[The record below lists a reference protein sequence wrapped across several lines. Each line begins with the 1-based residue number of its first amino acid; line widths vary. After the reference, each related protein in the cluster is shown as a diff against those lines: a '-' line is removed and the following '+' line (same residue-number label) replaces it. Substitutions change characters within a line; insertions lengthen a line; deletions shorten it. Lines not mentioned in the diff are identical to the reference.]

1 MDVNRLSQGAR
12 IAAISGIVLF
22 IVMFLNWF
30 GIDIDGVQDLSEENL
45 RDAEEAFRGEGDAD
59 ADSFSISAWESFSF
73 IDILLFAAV
82 VVSVGLAA
90 LRATGN
96 DLDLPIPAG
105 TLVAGAG
112 ALAVLLI
119 LFRLLDTPYGFD
131 REIGVFLGLIA
142 AAGITYGGYL
152 MMQEEGTAVP
162 GTTPG
167 AAP

>member
-1 MDVNRLSQGAR
+1 MDVNRLSQGSK
-12 IAAISGIVLF
+12 IAGIAGIVLF
-22 IVMFLNWF
+22 VVMFIGWF
-30 GIDIDGVQDLSEENL
+30 GIDADSVGDLSESDA
-45 RDAEEAFRGEGDAD
+45 RDAAESFAD
-59 ADSFSISAWESFSF
+59 DVSADDDSFSANAWESFSF

-82 VVSVGLAA
+82 VVSVGAAA
-90 LRATGN
+90 LKATGN
-96 DLDLPIPAG
+96 DLNLPVPAG

-112 ALAVLLI
+112 GLAVLLI

-152 MMQEEGTAVP
+152 MMQEEDTAAPV
-162 GTTPG
+162 TPG

>member
-1 MDVNRLSQGAR
+1 MDVNRLSQGTK
-12 IAAISGIVLF
+12 IAGIAGIVLF
-22 IVMFLNWF
+22 IVMFIGWF
-30 GIDIDGVQDLSEENL
+30 GIDAEGAQDLSQGDLE
-45 RDAEEAFRGEGDAD
+45 DAAKAFSDETGDSLSAN
-59 ADSFSISAWESFSF
+59 AWESFSF

-82 VVSVGLAA
+82 VISVGAA
-90 LRATGN
+90 VLKATGN
-96 DLDLPIPAG
+96 DLNLPVPAG

-152 MMQEEGTAVP
+152 MMQEEGTQVP
-162 GTTPG
+162 TPG